1 MAEKTREEKFV
12 QSSTA
17 QRERLE
23 WDENRKIVQNVFSMD
38 SMDWENLYSLQRHRK
53 IPVGSLI
60 QHDDPFFL
68 NRKQEERNPHRKTH
82 VFITREHH
90 IHRYCVCV
98 VCVYSSPAQLQRRSI
113 ELILRGSLLF
123 FRVPYQPSTKGRMF
137 VSKSKETYPFYAV
150 GIFFSS
156 SSSPFLTLIPG
167 SMAQHS
173 VILQTKPQ
181 FSCDETQPKTHSDL
195 WYHQWR
201 DEKQVQPQFPS
212 LHFSL

>member
-1 MAEKTREEKFV
+1 MCLLSIELDDRWLHVVVDFFPPTVAAETRRVCFDFLRSTPEVPDQKMGGGKKRHKSNPSPWSPPCRLMAEKTREEKFV
-12 QSSTA
+12 RSSTA

-98 VCVYSSPAQLQRRSI
+98 CVCIAVLLSSKDGL
-113 ELILRGSLLF
+113 
-123 FRVPYQPSTKGRMF
+123 
-137 VSKSKETYPFYAV
+137 
-150 GIFFSS
+150 
-156 SSSPFLTLIPG
+156 
-167 SMAQHS
+167 
-173 VILQTKPQ
+173 
-181 FSCDETQPKTHSDL
+181 
-195 WYHQWR
+195 
-201 DEKQVQPQFPS
+201 
-212 LHFSL
+212 